1 MITVTIIGMLAAFAI
16 PQFQKIRVKSQDAA
30 VLNNI
35 RQLATAS
42 SQYFLQNGV
51 TIANFTDLV
60 GPDKYVKNLN
70 VLAAESYPEFYTQ
83 GVTITVTGVGG
94 DRALYF
100 QP

>member
-16 PQFQKIRVKSQDAA
+16 PQFQKIRVRSQDAA

-42 SQYFLQNGV
+42 SQFYLQNGV
-51 TIANFTDLV
+51 TVATFADLV
-60 GPDKYVKNLN
+60 GSDKYVK
-70 VLAAESYPEFYTQ
+70 VMSALASETYPDSYTQ

-94 DRALYF
+94 DRTLYY